1 MHSFKITQVA
11 HRCRNPFPEG
21 FIEETLHTL
30 YLLFRPLEPHKSRRN
45 IRMMEKNPH
54 IDLELAMAKQASFDL
69 NNYRYWH
76 ARLAK
81 IQTAY
86 DRTSPKNLQ
95 QWWFD
100 RRDRVHWA
108 TFWTAFVVFIL
119 TIIFGVISSVTG
131 ILQVMA
137 AS

>member
-1 MHSFKITQVA
+1 M
-11 HRCRNPFPEG
+11 
-21 FIEETLHTL
+21 

-45 IRMMEKNPH
+45 VRMMDKNRH
-54 IDLELAMAKQASFDL
+54 IDLELAIAKQASFDL

-76 ARLAK
+76 TRLAR

-86 DRTSPKNLQ
+86 DRTSPKSLQ

-100 RRDRVHWA
+100 RRDRVQWA

-137 AS
+137 AY